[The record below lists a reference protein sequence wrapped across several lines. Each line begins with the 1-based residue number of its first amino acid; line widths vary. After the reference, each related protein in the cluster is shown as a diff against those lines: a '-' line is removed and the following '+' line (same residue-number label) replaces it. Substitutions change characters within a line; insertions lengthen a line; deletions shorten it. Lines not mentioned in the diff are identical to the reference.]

1 MNLQFHQKDFEDFI
15 SLADF
20 AYSFKK
26 GKQTIDRKSQHY
38 RTFVAGLVDITMK
51 ACDSQILNCSSRKHP
66 SISKDSFN
74 SFCGELQTILEK
86 EGIPLEKKELFAEWK
101 KRIGDRFGDKELMRI
116 SGKEFSGKISS
127 GIEKPPVSKLPEK
140 LYGGPFLS
148 PLTRQHLYFYHTTK
162 SEGGVL
168 YWSLAVL
175 NFSHESRI
183 DPDKLVTSIS
193 MPNYTRT
200 KIVDYVVTITRELFT
215 DNLQLKIRH
224 GLEPSNDA
232 VLDNMKSHDESVA
245 GTMYHLD
252 WQDRWRLSKCIL
264 SSILLTN
271 ENETGP
277 LLSDQYLRLE
287 ELWQDIYQGVVLEC
301 FRPQSTVEL
310 K

>member
-1 MNLQFHQKDFEDFI
+1 MNLQYYQKDLEDFL

-20 AYSFKK
+20 AYSVIKE
-26 GKQTIDRKSQHY
+26 KQTIDRKSQHY
-38 RTFVAGLVDITMK
+38 RTFVAGLVGITMK
-51 ACDSQILNCSSRKHP
+51 ACDSQILNCTSPKHS

-74 SFCGELQTILEK
+74 SFCGKLKNILDNK
-86 EGIPLEKKELFAEWK
+86 GAPLEKKELFEEWK

-116 SGKEFSGKISS
+116 SGEGLSGKISS
-127 GIEKPPVSKLPEK
+127 SIEKPPVSKLPEK

-148 PLTRQHLYFYHTTK
+148 PLTRQPLYFYYTTK

-175 NFSHESRI
+175 NYSLESRI
-183 DPDKLVTSIS
+183 APDKLVTSIS
-193 MPNYTRT
+193 LPNYTRT
-200 KIVDYVVTITRELFT
+200 KIVDYVITITRELFT
-215 DNLQLKIRH
+215 DTLQLKIRH
-224 GLEPSNDA
+224 GLEPSYDA
-232 VLDNMKSHDESVA
+232 ILDNMKSHDESVG
-245 GTMYHLD
+245 GTLYHLD

-271 ENETGP
+271 KNETGP
-277 LLSDQYLRLE
+277 VDSDQYLLLE
-287 ELWQDIYQGVVLEC
+287 EKWQDIYQGVVLEC